1 MSKDWG
7 LSQEPVYGQDGTVVG
22 AVVYDEWRG
31 CWRGISLDGGR
42 QTVDQPSRAAA
53 ERVVRSW
60 MPRGGMPAGQVAARG
75 GQVAE
80 LGLDQVVGAVVAGA
94 ALFGGLAAL
103 LGADQQPA
111 RGDDQVAELR
121 RQNDEL
127 RRQNDMLRQALG
139 GLGQQGITKRR

>member
-31 CWRGISLDGGR
+31 CWRGISLDGNR
-42 QTVDQPSRAAA
+42 QTVDQPSRPAA

-60 MPRGGMPAGQVAARG
+60 MPRGGMPANQVAT
-75 GQVAE
+75 QQPD
-80 LGLDQVVGAVVAGA
+80 LGLDQVVGAVLGGA
-94 ALFGGLAAL
+94 ALLGGLAAL
-103 LGADQQPA
+103 LGADQPSA
-111 RGDDQVAELR
+111 RGDGQVDELR

-127 RRQNDMLRQALG
+127 RRQNDLLRQALG
-139 GLGQQGITKRR
+139 GLGPQNITRRH